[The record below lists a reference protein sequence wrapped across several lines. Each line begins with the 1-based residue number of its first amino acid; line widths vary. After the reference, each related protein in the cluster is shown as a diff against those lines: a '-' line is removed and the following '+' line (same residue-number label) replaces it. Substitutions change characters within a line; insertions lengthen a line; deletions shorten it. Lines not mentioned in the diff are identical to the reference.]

1 MSPMPTVSA
10 TGIPPL
16 AHWDARLRL
25 VALLLLAFAFSAA
38 TQLRAV
44 PLMLGI
50 TTVFWL
56 LSRLPLGNLLRRLR
70 YPSILVLCMALAL
83 LLRRSPN
90 TLFHVGSFG
99 ISQEGAQAAALL
111 LTRFY
116 CILTL
121 AFAFLSIS
129 PLLHIIEALR
139 ALRVPFIMV
148 DMALLMARYL
158 EVLKQDLHN
167 MKLATQLRGF
177 RSTGWSMHTVK
188 TQSWLAASLL
198 LRSYER
204 ADGIY
209 KAMRLRGYGQKAGLR
224 HPPLTHRDWLFFAI
238 TVLLAATIF
247 WLG

>member
-1 MSPMPTVSA
+1 MNSMPTASA
-10 TGIPPL
+10 TGTPPL
-16 AHWDARLRL
+16 ARWDARLRL
-25 VALLLLAFAFSAA
+25 VALLPLAFAFSAA
-38 TQLRAV
+38 TQLHTV

-56 LSRLPLGNLLRRLR
+56 LSGIPLGNLLRRLR
-70 YPSILVLCMALAL
+70 YPSVLVLCMALAL
-83 LLRRSPN
+83 LLRQGNNP
-90 TLFHVGSFG
+90 LFHIGRFG
-99 ISQEGAQAAALL
+99 ISQESAQAAALL

-129 PLLHIIEALR
+129 PLLRIIEALR
-139 ALRVPFIMV
+139 ALRLPFIMV

-158 EVLKQDLHN
+158 ETLKQDLHN

-177 RSTGWSMHTVK
+177 RSKGWSMQTVK

-198 LRSYER
+198 LRSYVR

-209 KAMRLRGYGQKAGLR
+209 HAMRLRGYGQEAGLR
-224 HPPLTHRDWLFFAI
+224 HPPLTRRDWLFFAI
-238 TVLLAATIF
+238 TVLMAATIF